1 MMKING
7 FNGTNTQTGVM
18 GMAQANDSVSKN
30 IQNQIANAQ
39 QKLQDLSSNEE
50 LSLEDKM
57 KKRQEIQ
64 QEITNLNQQLR
75 QHQIEQRKEQQSK
88 KSSMDDMVAGT
99 KNTSAKKGTGLSQAG
114 MRAMISADSSMKQ
127 AKVQGSMATQMEG
140 RAGVLESEIK
150 QDAGKGNTEDVY
162 KRQRDTLTIS
172 ASGKEKLTKSTSG
185 RTHNT
190 SIDSSIDLKSYIAS
204 AKKTNQELI
213 ENAGTQINAKTSEY
227 MSTGKAFRAA
237 LTEKYSNLAG
247 EAKTHSNPENYIH
260 SKYFDKS
267 SEYNESNLTDT
278 ERRIAYNY
286 EMQMCRTGKING
298 VNYQDS
304 LFRGIEVDGDSV
316 DSDKIQFERALVN
329 SQISN
334 ILKQAGVDT
343 SSITKDC
350 TFTVDP
356 YLSLIHIYR

>member
-99 KNTSAKKGTGLSQAG
+99 KNTSAKKGTSLSQAG

-150 QDAGKGNTEDVY
+150 QDAGKGNTEKKEEELADLQA
-162 KRQRDTLTIS
+162 KAQS
-172 ASGKEKLTKSTSG
+172 ATASQTDNRTDAAETKKDQTQKAE
-185 RTHNT
+185 NT
-190 SIDSSIDLKSYIAS
+190 
-204 AKKTNQELI
+204 Q
-213 ENAGTQINAKTSEY
+213 ENADTTTDASENADVKTETAETIKNPASE
-227 MSTGKAFRAA
+227 SG
-237 LTEKYSNLAG
+237 
-247 EAKTHSNPENYIH
+247 
-260 SKYFDKS
+260 
-267 SEYNESNLTDT
+267 
-278 ERRIAYNY
+278 
-286 EMQMCRTGKING
+286 Q
-298 VNYQDS
+298 
-304 LFRGIEVDGDSV
+304 SV
-316 DSDKIQFERALVN
+316 VYTPIDIRL
-329 SQISN
+329 
-334 ILKQAGVDT
+334 
-343 SSITKDC
+343 
-350 TFTVDP
+350 
-356 YLSLIHIYR
+356 

>member
-7 FNGTNTQTGVM
+7 FNGTNTQTGAM

-150 QDAGKGNTEDVY
+150 QDAGKGNTEKKEELAELQAKAQSATAAQMSTLADANKSVEEAA
-162 KRQRDTLTIS
+162 KAENSNTEDTATKNNTDKSEKTQES
-172 ASGKEKLTKSTSG
+172 AGAAAEETDSVK
-185 RTHNT
+185 NT
-190 SIDSSIDLKSYIAS
+190 DIKGETQVTVETPTL
-204 AKKTNQELI
+204 
-213 ENAGTQINAKTSEY
+213 ENAQNATQ
-227 MSTGKAFRAA
+227 
-237 LTEKYSNLAG
+237 
-247 EAKTHSNPENYIH
+247 
-260 SKYFDKS
+260 
-267 SEYNESNLTDT
+267 
-278 ERRIAYNY
+278 
-286 EMQMCRTGKING
+286 
-298 VNYQDS
+298 
-304 LFRGIEVDGDSV
+304 
-316 DSDKIQFERALVN
+316 
-329 SQISN
+329 
-334 ILKQAGVDT
+334 QAVYTPID
-343 SSITKDC
+343 IR
-350 TFTVDP
+350 
-356 YLSLIHIYR
+356 L

>member
-7 FNGTNTQTGVM
+7 FNGTNTQIGAM

-127 AKVQGSMATQMEG
+127 AKVQGSMATQME
-140 RAGVLESEIK
+140 
-150 QDAGKGNTEDVY
+150 
-162 KRQRDTLTIS
+162 
-172 ASGKEKLTKSTSG
+172 
-185 RTHNT
+185 
-190 SIDSSIDLKSYIAS
+190 
-204 AKKTNQELI
+204 
-213 ENAGTQINAKTSEY
+213 
-227 MSTGKAFRAA
+227 A
-237 LTEKYSNLAG
+237 LPRL
-247 EAKTHSNPENYIH
+247 
-260 SKYFDKS
+260 
-267 SEYNESNLTDT
+267 
-278 ERRIAYNY
+278 RR
-286 EMQMCRTGKING
+286 
-298 VNYQDS
+298 
-304 LFRGIEVDGDSV
+304 
-316 DSDKIQFERALVN
+316 
-329 SQISN
+329 
-334 ILKQAGVDT
+334 
-343 SSITKDC
+343 
-350 TFTVDP
+350 
-356 YLSLIHIYR
+356 